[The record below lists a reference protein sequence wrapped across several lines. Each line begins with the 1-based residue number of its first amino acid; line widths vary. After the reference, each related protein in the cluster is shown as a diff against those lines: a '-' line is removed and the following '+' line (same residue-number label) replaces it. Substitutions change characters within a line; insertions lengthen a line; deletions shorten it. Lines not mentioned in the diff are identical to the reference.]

1 MVNLSRIDLNLF
13 VIFDVIYQE
22 GNLTRAAERLHLSQP
37 AVSHAL
43 ARLRAHFNDPLFE
56 RSGKGMLPTPLAKAM
71 IESVRAALQQFEN
84 TLNTEQSFEPEN
96 ANRVFSLAAREIMEA
111 TALPKLM
118 SQLGTQAPNIQ
129 LRSVR
134 VGRRELENA
143 LLSGKVDLAADV
155 LLPVSEAI
163 AHQQIATEKLVVVMR
178 EQHPLNTKEWNIDT
192 YLSAQHVQVSSRV
205 QGLGLEDFALTRI
218 GKARQITLRCQNY
231 HAAVKVIEETDLLLT
246 LPASYARQIKG
257 IALKEFPLPM
267 QSIELYL
274 YWQRK
279 AEADPAL
286 MWLKE
291 NIVGLFTL

>member
-22 GNLTRAAERLHLSQP
+22 ANLTRAAERLHLSQP

-43 ARLRAHFNDPLFE
+43 ARLRTHFNDPLFE

-71 IESVRAALQQFEN
+71 IESVRAALQQFET
-84 TLNTEQSFEPEN
+84 TLNTEQNFEP
-96 ANRVFSLAAREIMEA
+96 AQTKRVFSLAARDIMEA

-118 SQLGTQAPNIQ
+118 AQLGIQAPNIQ

-134 VGRRELENA
+134 VGRRELESA

-155 LLPVSEAI
+155 LLPVTEAI

-178 EQHPLNTKEWNIDT
+178 KEHPLSNEEWSLDA
-192 YLSAQHVQVSSRV
+192 YLSARHVQVSSRIE
-205 QGLGLEDFALTRI
+205 GLGLEDFALTRV
-218 GKARQITLRCQNY
+218 GKARQIALRCQNY
-231 HAAVKVIEETDLLLT
+231 HAAVKVTEETDLLLT
-246 LPASYARQIKG
+246 LPISYANQLKDIV
-257 IALKEFPLPM
+257 LKEFPLPM

-279 AEADPAL
+279 AETDPAL

-291 NIVGLFTL
+291 KIVGLF

>member
-22 GNLTRAAERLHLSQP
+22 ANLTRAAERLHLSQP

-43 ARLRAHFNDPLFE
+43 ARLRTHFNDPLFE

-71 IESVRAALQQFEN
+71 IDPIRAALQQFES
-84 TLNTEQSFEPEN
+84 TLNTEQTFEPHL
-96 ANRVFSLAAREIMEA
+96 AKRVFSLAARDIMEA

-118 SQLGTQAPNIQ
+118 AQLGRYAPNIQ

-155 LLPVSEAI
+155 LLPVSDAI
-163 AHQQIATEKLVVVMR
+163 AHQQIATEQLVVVMR
-178 EQHPLNTKEWNIDT
+178 EQHPLNNEEWNLDA
-192 YLSAQHVQVSSRV
+192 YLSAQHVQVSSRIE
-205 QGLGLEDFALTRI
+205 GLGIEDFALTRV
-218 GKARQITLRCQNY
+218 GKARQIALRCQNY
-231 HAAVKVIEETDLLLT
+231 HAAVKVIEETNLLLT
-246 LPASYARQIKG
+246 LPASYAREIKG
-257 IALKEFPLPM
+257 IALKKFPLPM
-267 QSIELYL
+267 PSIELYL

-291 NIVGLFTL
+291 KIVGLF